1 MRKPEYFCRNC
12 GGSRVQFI
20 ALPAVKGDSDVYA
33 PWCDDCGSSV
43 NVYDAAEPVEDR
55 ARRILADNIRSL
67 ERSADDHENTAARLR
82 RTVDE
87 IRTAASIRD
96 WKFLAAYLAPE
107 TIENLKQIHDLD
119 LLLENEIFG
128 V

>member
-1 MRKPEYFCRNC
+1 MRKPKYFCRNC
-12 GGSRVQFI
+12 GGSSVQFI

-33 PWCDDCGSSV
+33 PWCDDCETSTT
-43 NVYDAAEPVEDR
+43 VYDAAEPVEVM
-55 ARRILADNIRSL
+55 ARRVLADNIRGL

-96 WKFLAAYLAPE
+96 WKHLGAYLHAE
-107 TIENLKQIHDLD
+107 TIHQLKQIHDLD